1 MKRNL
6 VLACAAAT
14 AVLAAPA
21 NAEKFNANKIL
32 FDDVTASVE
41 ITTATG
47 PAIDVAV
54 RQGKDYH
61 KIDVSLQNGV
71 VVVKGEPWKDE
82 EPYDC
87 CNTRIRRT
95 FDARHD
101 RQPGTGPGVDEGL
114 FAAYPTIV
122 VSVPAASNVSF
133 VDARMKLK
141 MATITGALNLD
152 ACYVYGEAGGAGE
165 AVVGMLS
172 GSRLVMGDVGSG
184 LEVDLSG
191 DADFKAGR
199 AATVDVDI
207 AGPGDVILGDIDGM
221 LDVSIAGSG
230 TVRNTRLEGPL
241 TARIAGSG
249 AVLVGAGRAD
259 KLRATID
266 GSGTVLVSG
275 VAVDP
280 DLRLYGSAEVRLGA
294 VRGRINHQGSG
305 EVYVADK
312 LVPKDAAR

>member
-1 MKRNL
+1 MKFHR
-6 VLACAAAT
+6 VLASAGALAAA
-14 AVLAAPA
+14 AVPA
-21 NAEKFNANKIL
+21 SAEKFNANKIM
-32 FDDVTASVE
+32 FDDITASVE
-41 ITTATG
+41 IATAAGST
-47 PAIDVAV
+47 IDVAV
-54 RQGKDYH
+54 RQGKTYH
-61 KIDVSLQNGV
+61 KVDVSLQNGV
-71 VVVKGEPWKDE
+71 VVVKGEPWKEE

-101 RQPGTGPGVDEGL
+101 RLPGTGPAVDGTL
-114 FAAYPTIV
+114 FAEHPTIV
-122 VSVPAASNVSF
+122 VSLPVASDVSF
-133 VDARMKLK
+133 VDARMQLK
-141 MATITGALNLD
+141 MASITGALNLD
-152 ACYVYGEAGGAGE
+152 ACYVYGEAGGAGS

-199 AATVDVDI
+199 AASVDVDI
-207 AGPGDVILGDIDGM
+207 AGSGDVILGDIDGM

-230 TVRNTRLEGPL
+230 SVRNTRLEGPL

-249 AVLVGAGRAD
+249 AVLVGAGRAE

-266 GSGTVLVSG
+266 GSGTVLMSG

-305 EVYVADK
+305 QVYVADK
-312 LVPKDAAR
+312 LAPKDAAR

>member
-1 MKRNL
+1 MKNVL
-6 VLACAAAT
+6 VLALAAV
-14 AVLAAPA
+14 AVAAAAPA

-32 FDDVTASVE
+32 FNDITGSVE
-41 ITTATG
+41 IAVGVG

-54 RQGKDYH
+54 RQGRDYH

-71 VVVKGEPWKDE
+71 VVLKGEPWKDD
-82 EPYDC
+82 EPADC

-95 FDARHD
+95 FDARQD
-101 RQPGTGPGVDEGL
+101 RQPGTGPAVDEGL
-114 FAAYPTIV
+114 FSAYPTIV
-122 VSVPAASNVSF
+122 VTLPAASNVSF

-152 ACYVYGEAGGAGE
+152 ACYVHGEAGGAGE

-172 GSRLVMGDVGSG
+172 GSRLVMGDVGAG

-191 DADFKAGR
+191 DADFRAGKS
-199 AATVDVDI
+199 ASVDVDI
-207 AGPGDVILGDIDGM
+207 AGPGDVILGDVDGM

-266 GSGTVLVSG
+266 GSGMVLVAG

-280 DLRLYGSAEVRLGA
+280 DLRLAGSAQVRLGA
-294 VRGRINHQGSG
+294 IRGRINHQGSG

-312 LVPKDAAR
+312 LVPKASLQ

>member
-1 MKRNL
+1 MNIVRIL
-6 VLACAAAT
+6 VSMTAAA
-14 AVLAAPA
+14 ALIAPA
-21 NAEKFNANKIL
+21 SAEKFNANKIL
-32 FDDVTASVE
+32 FEDVTGSIE
-41 ITTATG
+41 IATAPG

-61 KIDVSLQNGV
+61 KVDVALENGV
-71 VVVKGEPWKDE
+71 VVVKGERWKE
-82 EPYDC
+82 EEAHDC
-87 CNTRIRRT
+87 CNTRIRRS
-95 FDARHD
+95 FDARQD
-101 RQPGTGPGVDEGL
+101 RQPGTGPGVDDGL
-114 FAAYPTIV
+114 FAAYPTLV
-122 VSVPAASNVSF
+122 VSIPAGSDVSF
-133 VDARMKLK
+133 VDGRMKLK
-141 MATITGALNLD
+141 MPTISGALNLD
-152 ACYVYGEAGGAGE
+152 ACYVYGEAGGAGS

-191 DADFKAGR
+191 DADFKAGK
-199 AATVDVDI
+199 AASVDVDI
-207 AGPGDVILGDIDGM
+207 AGSGDVILGDIDGM

-230 TVRNTRLEGPL
+230 SVRNTRLEGPL

-249 AVLVGAGRAD
+249 AVLVGSGRAD

-266 GSGTVLVSG
+266 GSGTVLMSG

-305 EVYVADK
+305 EVYVAEK
-312 LVPKDAAR
+312 LVAKQ